1 MAGTEN
7 DIVRVTDRRGVTLV
21 HIRIDSILHD
31 PEVEALGRALVAMAE
46 VPGRRVVLSFLGV
59 EQLTSR
65 VLGQLIYARKR
76 LNETG
81 GELRLADIDPR
92 LYEVFVISRLD
103 RFFRIFER
111 EDEAIASFHEEAEA

>member
-21 HIRIDSILHD
+21 HIGIDSILHD

>member
-1 MAGTEN
+1 MAGTED
-7 DIVRVTDRRGVTLV
+7 DIVRVTDRGGVKLV
-21 HIRIDSILHD
+21 HLGLESILREA
-31 PEVEALGRALVAMAE
+31 EVEALGRALAAMAE
-46 VPGRRVVLSFLGV
+46 VPGQRVVLSFLGV

-65 VLGQLIYARKR
+65 VLGQLIYARKC
-76 LNETG
+76 LEETG

-92 LYEVFVISRLD
+92 LYEVFVIARLD